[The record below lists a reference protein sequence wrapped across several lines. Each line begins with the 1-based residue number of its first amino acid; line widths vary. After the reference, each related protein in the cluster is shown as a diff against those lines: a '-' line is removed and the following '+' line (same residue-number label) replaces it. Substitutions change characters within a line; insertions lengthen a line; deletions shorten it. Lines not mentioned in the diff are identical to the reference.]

1 MRWLKVKVKIVG
13 EHVDSGHEFKV
24 RRMNLDEVIVNYPE
38 GTGLNS
44 YSYDNVELISEGE
57 IDDFLIENRGML
69 KIKLNR
75 GISIFFYKALKE
87 SLEREIGEDLV
98 HLNLLRDKYSVNKR
112 GIWEKEL
119 ICVVNDKTP
128 VEVRASGKNFKREGY
143 SVNVTPLPTESFL
156 EACNEE
162 IDKIKLEIS
171 RKEVLLGRYGR
182 AISMIKNNSE

>member
-1 MRWLKVKVKIVG
+1 MKVKIVG
-13 EHVDSGHEFKV
+13 EHADNGREFKV
-24 RRMNLDEVIVNYPE
+24 RRMNIDEVIVNYPE

-87 SLEREIGEDLV
+87 SLEKEIDEELV

-119 ICVVNDKTP
+119 ICVVNDKIP

-143 SVNVTPLPTESFL
+143 SVNVTPLPIEGFL
-156 EACNEE
+156 KACKEE
-162 IDKIKLEIS
+162 IDKIKIEIS
-171 RKEVLLGRYGR
+171 RKEVLLERYGR
-182 AISMIKNNSE
+182 AISVIKNNSV